1 MVLVNSRSRECW
13 RMTQDGKRRE
23 WESGKA
29 AVAAVVRMNGR
40 RHSSVIVELLLTQER
55 TPHTTR
61 GLRMA
66 GLV

>member
-1 MVLVNSRSRECW
+1 
-13 RMTQDGKRRE
+13 MTQDGKRRE

-40 RHSSVIVELLLTQER
+40 RHNSVIVELLLTQER